1 MVLSLGLS
9 SVLRTVFI
17 KTLEGVYELA
27 VAGKSSKFG
36 SDEFMDRFRRY
47 SSRIF

>member
-1 MVLSLGLS
+1 MILSLGLS
-9 SVLRTVFI
+9 SVLKNFFI

-36 SDEFMDRFRRY
+36 SDEFMDRSRMY